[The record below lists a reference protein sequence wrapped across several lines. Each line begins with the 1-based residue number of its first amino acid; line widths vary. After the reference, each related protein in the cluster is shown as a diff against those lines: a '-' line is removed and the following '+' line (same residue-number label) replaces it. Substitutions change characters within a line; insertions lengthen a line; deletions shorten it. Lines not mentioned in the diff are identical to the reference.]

1 MKTILITGGL
11 GQLGISLKRIFNS
24 KYEIISSTRSKNL
37 RAADIYLDVTNPIL
51 FKDVLKITSPDLVI
65 NLAALTDVDLCE
77 RNPELA
83 YSINVGGIDNLV
95 NTFNGPIIHI
105 STDYVF
111 DGESGPNKE
120 KDPTNPL
127 NVYGSSKLA
136 SENMLLEQSED
147 SLVIRANV
155 LYDYASRSNASFLN
169 WVISSLEKGKEI
181 NVVEDQ
187 WNNPTWTSSLAVVI
201 DRSIDSGINGLLH
214 WGDGSWINR
223 FEFANKIADIF
234 NLKKSLIKP
243 IKTSE
248 LDQIARRPLKG
259 GLDSEFAQMELNLEP
274 PSVEE
279 CLQTIL
285 EQNK

>member
-1 MKTILITGGL
+1 MKTILITGGS

-51 FKDVLKITSPDLVI
+51 FKDVLKMTSPDLVI

-120 KDPTNPL
+120 TDSTNPL

-136 SENMLLEQSED
+136 SENLLLNQSQD

-155 LYDYASRSNASFLN
+155 LYDRHN
-169 WVISSLEKGKEI
+169 W
-181 NVVEDQ
+181 
-187 WNNPTWTSSLAVVI
+187 
-201 DRSIDSGINGLLH
+201 
-214 WGDGSWINR
+214 
-223 FEFANKIADIF
+223 
-234 NLKKSLIKP
+234 
-243 IKTSE
+243 
-248 LDQIARRPLKG
+248 
-259 GLDSEFAQMELNLEP
+259 
-274 PSVEE
+274 
-279 CLQTIL
+279 
-285 EQNK
+285 

>member
-51 FKDVLKITSPDLVI
+51 FKDVLKMTNPDLVI

-169 WVISSLEKGKEI
+169 WVISSLDKGKEI

-214 WGDGSWINR
+214 WGDGDWISR
-223 FEFANKIADIF
+223 YEFANKIADVF

-248 LDQIARRPLKG
+248 LDQTAIRPLKG
-259 GLDSEFAQMELNLEP
+259 GLDSEFAQAALNLEP

-285 EQNK
+285 EQK

>member
-1 MKTILITGGL
+1 MKTILITGGS
-11 GQLGISLKRIFNS
+11 GQLGISLKRIFDS
-24 KYEIISSTRSKNL
+24 KYEIISSTRSKSL
-37 RAADIYLDVTNPIL
+37 RSADIYLDVTNPML
-51 FKDVLKITSPDLVI
+51 FKDVLKMTNPDLVI
-65 NLAALTDVDLCE
+65 NLAALTNVDLCE

-83 YSINVGGIDNLV
+83 YSINVGGIDSLV
-95 NTFNGPIIHI
+95 STFNGPIIHI

-120 KDPTNPL
+120 TDPTNPL
-127 NVYGSSKLA
+127 NVYGLSKLG
-136 SENMLLEQSED
+136 SENLLLDQSKD

-155 LYDYASRSNASFLN
+155 LYDYASRSSASFLN
-169 WVISSLEKGKEI
+169 WVIDSLEEGKEI

-201 DRSIDSGINGLLH
+201 DRSIDSELNGLVH
-214 WGDGSWINR
+214 WGDGDWISR
-223 FEFANKIADIF
+223 YDFAIKIADIF
-234 NLKKSLIKP
+234 NLKKTLVKP

-248 LDQIARRPLKG
+248 LDQTAKRPLKG
-259 GLDSEFAQMELNLEP
+259 GLDSKFAQSVLNLEP

-285 EQNK
+285 EQK

>member
-1 MKTILITGGL
+1 MKTILITGGS

-51 FKDVLKITSPDLVI
+51 FKDVLKMTSPDLVI

-169 WVISSLEKGKEI
+169 WVISSIEKGKEI

-214 WGDGSWINR
+214 WGDGDWISR
-223 FEFANKIADIF
+223 YEFAIKIADVF

-248 LDQIARRPLKG
+248 LDQTATRPLKG
-259 GLDSEFAQMELNLEP
+259 GLDSDFAQEALNLEP

-285 EQNK
+285 EQK

>member
-51 FKDVLKITSPDLVI
+51 FKDVLKMTSPDLVI

-83 YSINVGGIDNLV
+83 YSINVGGVDNLV

-214 WGDGSWINR
+214 WGDGDWISR
-223 FEFANKIADIF
+223 YEFAIKIADVF

-248 LDQIARRPLKG
+248 LDQTATRPLKG
-259 GLDSEFAQMELNLEP
+259 GLDSDFAQEALNLEP

-285 EQNK
+285 EQK

>member
-187 WNNPTWTSSLAVVI
+187 WNNPTWTGSLAVVI

-214 WGDGSWINR
+214 WGDDDWINR
-223 FEFANKIADIF
+223 YEFANKIADVF

-248 LDQIARRPLKG
+248 LDQTARRPLKG
-259 GLDSEFAQMELNLEP
+259 GLDSEFAQAALNLEP

-285 EQNK
+285 EQK

>member
-51 FKDVLKITSPDLVI
+51 FKDVLKMTSPDLVI

-120 KDPTNPL
+120 NDPTNPL
-127 NVYGSSKLA
+127 NVYGSSKLS
-136 SENMLLEQSED
+136 SENLLLEQSED

-155 LYDYASRSNASFLN
+155 LYDYASKSFASFLN
-169 WVISSLEKGKEI
+169 WVLHSLKHGKEI

-201 DRSIDSGINGLLH
+201 DRSIDSGLNGLLH
-214 WGDGSWINR
+214 WGDGDWISR
-223 FEFANKIADIF
+223 YEFANKIADVF

-248 LDQIARRPLKG
+248 LDQTATRPLKG
-259 GLDSEFAQMELNLEP
+259 GLDSKFAQTMLNLEP

-285 EQNK
+285 EQK